1 MRVLITM
8 PWGHRLGGAEAMLQT
23 VLDGAQASGDE
34 LELVFFQAGPWPV
47 ELREAGF
54 RVEVLEA
61 GRLRDVHRWIAT
73 VVRLARSFRRRQP
86 DVILNWS
93 AKTQLYGAPAAV
105 LAGMSDRVVWW
116 QHAIQA
122 RHWIDRCA
130 TALPA
135 IAIGCSSE
143 TVARAQRQLSPSRPT
158 FVVAPGTRPP
168 GGGSQAGEGNGFAP
182 DGRTL
187 AVDDDTSVSNG
198 DPRSKQGDA
207 RPPGG
212 SAARLDLPT
221 DVPIVGLVGRMEP
234 WKGQDR
240 MLSAQALLRERG
252 HRIHTVMVGG
262 DAYDISPAYARSL
275 PGLVERL
282 GLVED
287 VTMTGQ
293 VPDAGPYIERMDIL
307 VNASDCEPFGIVL
320 LEGMARGVAVVAVD
334 SGGPAEYVEDGRT
347 GVLARSGEPQALA
360 DALEPLLASPALRE
374 ALGAA
379 GRERFA
385 AEFTDAAMRER
396 FFAQLQS
403 LVARRRDAGDA
414 SVRASAAAP
423 QGCPPPPPGCP
434 VTIVAH
440 DIGPVGGMER
450 QLAELVVGLRRAGRE
465 VRVIARACELPAEV
479 GVAFHRVRGPSRPF
493 LVAYPWFALVGSL
506 LVWRH
511 RRGVVQATGA
521 IVFNRVDAIAVHCC
535 HQVHRASPNRP
546 LPLVRWYV
554 RAVGLVQ
561 RVCERLCFRANR
573 AATFVCV
580 SDGVAAEMREHFPKL
595 ADRVVAIHNGV
606 DTSAF
611 APGTRAREAGALRER
626 LGVAPERLV
635 LAFVGGDWGHKG
647 LRTVIEALARAP
659 EWDLVVAG
667 RGHVAPYQQLADSL
681 GVGEAVHWLGVVRDM
696 PVVYELAD
704 AFVLASGYETFSLVT
719 FEAAASSLPIVAT
732 PVNGVRELI
741 EDGRNGFLVAPEPGA
756 IAERLRQL
764 AADPALG
771 SRLGAAARRSAL
783 QFSWEEMVAK
793 HQMLYERLSS

>member
-1 MRVLITM
+1 MRILITM

-23 VLDGAQASGDE
+23 VLDGARESGHE
-34 LELVFFQAGPWPV
+34 LELVFFQRGPWPA

-54 RVEVLEA
+54 RIEVLEA
-61 GRLRDVHRWIAT
+61 GRVRDLHRWGAT
-73 VVRLARSFRRRQP
+73 VGRLARILRRRRP
-86 DVILNWS
+86 DLILNWS

-168 GGGSQAGEGNGFAP
+168 GGGSRAE
-182 DGRTL
+182 D
-187 AVDDDTSVSNG
+187 
-198 DPRSKQGDA
+198 
-207 RPPGG
+207 GG
-212 SAARLDLPT
+212 SAPNGAAPQAPLNLPT

-307 VNASDCEPFGIVL
+307 VNASACEPFGIVL

-347 GVLARSGEPQALA
+347 GVLARSGEPEALA
-360 DALEPLLASPALRE
+360 DALEPLLVSPALRE

-414 SVRASAAAP
+414 SGRASAAAP

-511 RRGVVQATGA
+511 RRSVVQATGA

-546 LPLVRWYV
+546 LPLLRWYV

-580 SDGVAAEMREHFPKL
+580 SDGVADEMREHFPEL

-606 DTSAF
+606 DTGAF
-611 APGTRAREAGALRER
+611 APGTSAREACALRER

-647 LRTVIEALARAP
+647 LRTVIEALADAR

-667 RGHVAPYQQLADSL
+667 RGHVAPYQKLADSL
-681 GVGEAVHWLGVVRDM
+681 GVGGAVHWLGVVRDM

-719 FEAAASSLPIVAT
+719 FEAAASGLPILAT

-741 EDGRNGFLVAPEPGA
+741 EDGRNGLLIAPEPDA